1 MDHRPFKLSHVSGIN
16 YLKMHKSNQIL
27 RNTRSINKRNHE
39 HKNNWNIGGFKN
51 LCNSSS
57 GGYWIR
63 ISSGYPISES

>member
-39 HKNNWNIGGFKN
+39 HKNNGILGVSKTFVTVP
-51 LCNSSS
+51 LVD
-57 GGYWIR
+57 I
-63 ISSGYPISES
+63 